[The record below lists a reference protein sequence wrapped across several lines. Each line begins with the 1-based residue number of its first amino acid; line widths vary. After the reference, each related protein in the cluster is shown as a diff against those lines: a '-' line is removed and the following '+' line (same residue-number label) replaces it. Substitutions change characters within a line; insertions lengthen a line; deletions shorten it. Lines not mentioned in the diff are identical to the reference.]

1 MPEAGGLYYEEH
13 GSGPPLIL
21 SSGMGGSGNYWLP
34 NLAAFAEHFR
44 VILYDHRGTGRSD
57 RTVTPRIESI
67 GDDIRLLMDE
77 LGIERASIVGHAIGG
92 MGALNLTLDTPD
104 RVEKLVVVNGW
115 GRPDPYTD
123 RCFEARLI
131 ALRARGPAAYVY
143 VQPIFLYPPDWVSEH
158 HFELEEEEDRQVAN
172 FPREMI
178 EQRILEAVKYYL
190 IEYLEQRPLTLPVL
204 LLSSEDD
211 GLVPPHCSA
220 ELAAVIP
227 GARRASMPWG
237 GHACNV
243 TDPDTFNRL
252 VLDFLGE

>member
-1 MPEAGGLYYEEH
+1 MAEAAGLYYEEH

-21 SSGMGGSGNYWLP
+21 SAGMGGSGNYWLP
-34 NLAAFAEHFR
+34 NLPALAKHFR

-57 RTVTPRIESI
+57 RAVTPRIESI

-92 MGALNLTLDTPD
+92 MGALNLALDTPE
-104 RVEKLVVVNGW
+104 RVEKVVVVNGW
-115 GRPDPYTD
+115 GRPDPYIL
-123 RCFEARLI
+123 RCFNARLI
-131 ALRARGPAAYVY
+131 VLRARGPGDYIY
-143 VQPIFLYPPDWVSEH
+143 VQPIFLYPPEWVSEH
-158 HFELEEEEDRQVAN
+158 HFELEEEEDRQVED
-172 FPREMI
+172 FPSEMI
-178 EQRILEAVKYYL
+178 EARIMRATKYYL
-190 IEYLEQRPLTLPVL
+190 LQDLEEKPLDSPVL

-211 GLVPPHCSA
+211 GLVPPHCSD

-227 GARRASMPWG
+227 RARRANMPWG

-243 TDPDTFNRL
+243 TDPETFNRL